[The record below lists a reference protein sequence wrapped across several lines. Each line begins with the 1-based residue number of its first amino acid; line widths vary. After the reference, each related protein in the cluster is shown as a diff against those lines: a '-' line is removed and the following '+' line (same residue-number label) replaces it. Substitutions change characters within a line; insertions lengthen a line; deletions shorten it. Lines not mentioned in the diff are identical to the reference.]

1 MRVIERIC
9 IIGGGNMGGA
19 IARGI
24 AGNPD
29 FEAGNLT
36 VTARSAETIE
46 KVASACP
53 GIRTSLDNRSAAE
66 GAGLVIIAVKPW
78 QAEDVIKEIR
88 TVLDY
93 GKCTVASVVAGIS
106 FSSLEGMFRKDT
118 DTRGPDCPGLMRII
132 PNTAVA
138 VGKST
143 TFISGCNVNDSVRED
158 VVALFSRMGEV
169 IEVPEE
175 MMAAG
180 TSLASCGIAYALK
193 YLDAA
198 IKGGV
203 KIGFGENESRKIVLN
218 TMKGALALL
227 DACGTMPQQEID
239 KVTTPGGYTFRGL
252 EAMED
257 AGFSKAVLSGL
268 EKSL

>member
-29 FEAGNLT
+29 FEARNLT

-106 FSSLEGMFRKDT
+106 FSSLEGMFRDDT
-118 DTRGPDCPGLMRII
+118 GSSCPGLMRII

-143 TFISGCNVNDSVRED
+143 TFISGCNVSDSVRED